1 MLNVEKEM
9 VLLLA
14 HVYLDSMEIPML
26 NVNQNVQSILNV
38 QPTKHVLIKSVLI
51 HVLEFVELMH
61 LVQFKTTILPAHVIL
76 GTLVI
81 HLDTA
86 QELLHVR
93 KNHQNF
99 KYI

>member
-51 HVLEFVELMH
+51 HVLEFVEPMH
-61 LVQFKTTILPAHVIL
+61 LVQFKTTTHLAHVIQ
-76 GTLVI
+76 GTLGI
-81 HLDTA
+81 HLDIA
-86 QELLHVR
+86 QE
-93 KNHQNF
+93 
-99 KYI
+99 